1 MKQWAEAGLI
11 RLVYLDES
19 GFERVSPL
27 AYSYSLRGQQHRI
40 AKPQRRGRRINALGF
55 WEPHVRFDYGLVVG
69 RFNTQR
75 YVPLMHWQANKAQQ
89 HLQATGQ
96 ITVMIQDGAS
106 FHRSHQAQQHWALWQ
121 QQGLFLFFLP
131 PQSPQMNRIEEEWL
145 HLKRHELSAQLFED
159 EYDLA
164 IALIQAIE
172 ERAQR
177 RGYLVERFEFN
188 SG

>member
-1 MKQWAEAGLI
+1 MKQWAEAGIL

-19 GFERVSPL
+19 GFERISPL
-27 AYSYSLRGQQHRI
+27 VYSDSLCGQQHRI
-40 AKPQRRGRRINALGF
+40 PKPQRRGRRIHALGF
-55 WEPHVRFDYGLVVG
+55 WEPQVRFDYSLVVG

-75 YVPLMHWQANKAQQ
+75 YLPWMHWQAQKAQQ

-96 ITVMIQDGAS
+96 ITVVIQDGAS
-106 FHRSHQAQQHWALWQ
+106 FHRSRETQQHWAAWQ
-121 QQGLFLFFLP
+121 EQGLFVFCWP
-131 PQSPQMNRIEEEWL
+131 PQSPQMNRIEEAWL

-164 IALIQAIE
+164 IALMEAIE
-172 ERAQR
+172 ERGQR
-177 RGYLVERFEFN
+177 RGYPVERFRFN